1 MKKLRQAIETV
12 EGGKLYNNE
21 IFFVESCVYMMTLYD
36 LVCSGH
42 RVWQVY
48 DCFYST
54 GNEDDETFKEMI
66 LQGVKLNFNEFY
78 NVWWKK

>member
-1 MKKLRQAIETV
+1 MLRQAIEIV

-36 LVCSGH
+36 LVCSGR

-54 GNEDDETFKEMI
+54 GNEDDETFNEMI

-78 NVWWKK
+78 NVWWKRV

>member
-1 MKKLRQAIETV
+1 VLRQAIEIV

-78 NVWWKK
+78 NVWWKRV

>member
-1 MKKLRQAIETV
+1 MLRQAIEIV

-78 NVWWKK
+78 NVWWKRV

>member
-1 MKKLRQAIETV
+1 MIRQAIEIV

-66 LQGVKLNFNEFY
+66 LQGIKLNFNEFY
-78 NVWWKK
+78 NVWWKRV